1 MFMLRQQFEATRL
14 SLIGALMM
22 LPVGVFAAATSGWI
36 GTYTV
41 DEGVKTG
48 SVGIY
53 SFQWDSD
60 TGLVSAVRPVATAG
74 NPSFLALH
82 PNGRFLY
89 AVNEH
94 PAPGADGSVTAYAIT
109 NASSAE
115 PLTTLGSVSSMGQGP
130 CHLTVDSTGKWLFVA
145 NYGSGS
151 IAVYPIQSDG
161 HLGEASQ
168 TIQHHGSGPVKG
180 RQETPHA
187 HEVVQSPDGHFLLV
201 PDLGSDKVFV
211 YRFDAAAGKLSANDP
226 AAAIFPAG
234 YGPRHLV
241 FSRDARFVYAITE
254 LSPSVV
260 TLSWNAQQGSL
271 TQLSVVSTLPA
282 DFNGVRSGAEI
293 ALHPSGKFL
302 YASNRGDSNTIAIFQ
317 IDSHGIPVAHGRV
330 PSGGKTP
337 RYFGI
342 DPSGK
347 FLITANQS
355 SGDLFIF
362 RIDPATGELTRQGA
376 AVAAPGAV
384 DFAFATAGAHP

>member
-1 MFMLRQQFEATRL
+1 MLREQFIATRL
-14 SLIGALMM
+14 SIAAGLLM

-36 GTYTV
+36 GTYTI

-48 SVGIY
+48 SPGIY

-60 TGLVSAVRPVATAG
+60 TGSLGAIHPVATAA

-89 AVNEH
+89 AVNEDVA
-94 PAPGADGSVTAYAIT
+94 PAPNGHVTAYAIT

-130 CHLTVDSTGKWLFVA
+130 CHLAIDTTGKWLFVA

-151 IAVYPIQSDG
+151 IAVYAIQSDG
-161 HLGEASQ
+161 HLAEASQ

-187 HEVVQSPDGHFLLV
+187 HEVVQSPDGRFLLV
-201 PDLGSDKVFV
+201 PDLGSDKVFI
-211 YRFDAAAGKLSANDP
+211 YRFDAATGKLSPNDP
-226 AAAIFPAG
+226 AAATFPAG

-241 FSRDARFVYAITE
+241 FSRDANFVYAVTE
-254 LSPSVV
+254 LTPSVV
-260 TLSWNAQQGSL
+260 TLRWNAQQGSL
-271 TQLSVVSTLPA
+271 TQLNVVSTLPT
-282 DFNGVRSGAEI
+282 DFKGVRSGAEI

-302 YASNRGDSNTIAIFQ
+302 YASNRGDSSTIAIFQ

-330 PSGGKTP
+330 ASGGKIP

-355 SGDLFIF
+355 TGDLFVF
-362 RIDPATGELTRQGA
+362 RIDPVSGELTRQGA
-376 AVAAPGAV
+376 AIAAPGAV
-384 DFAFATAGAHP
+384 DFVFATAGAHP